1 MRGEE
6 CTNRERYGE
15 LLSLLVLLIGS
26 TVVLA
31 RQNRQLMRDN
41 GELFERA
48 TRPYVGMVVPVATA
62 VSLQGDTISLGAPER
77 SVRQVLLFF
86 TTTCSFCRSAIP
98 VWRSL
103 ATRVSTIAQARVY
116 GVALDSTDS
125 LAAYVEHAGLEFPI
139 VQPSYPRFLHLYRSK
154 AVPLT
159 MVVNDSGRVLYARF
173 GVLDSLV
180 HFDSLLA
187 ILAEPNTLT
196 SDGALGGSS
205 TRVLFDSQHG
215 GVP

>member
-1 MRGEE
+1 MLESRAIWRVGFA
-6 CTNRERYGE
+6 GV
-15 LLSLLVLLIGS
+15 LLLLIGS

-31 RQNRQLMRDN
+31 RQNRRLVRDN

-48 TRPYVGMVVPVATA
+48 TRPYAGMVVPIVPA
-62 VSLQGDTISLGAPER
+62 VSLQGDTVSLGAPALSE
-77 SVRQVLLFF
+77 RQVLFFF
-86 TTTCSFCRSAIP
+86 TTTCPFCRSAMP

-103 ATRVSTIAQARVY
+103 ARQATANSRARVY
-116 GVALDSTDS
+116 GVALDSADT
-125 LAAYVEHAGLEFPI
+125 LAAYVANAGLEFP
-139 VQPSYPRFLHLYRSK
+139 VVRRSDPRFLHVYRSK

-173 GVLDSLV
+173 GVLDSLT

-187 ILAEPNTLT
+187 ILAMPDTLRG
-196 SDGALGGSS
+196 DVALGVSSKSVGS
-205 TRVLFDSQHG
+205 DSQPG